1 MILIENEFSFFCEK
15 KSRFFHFFWWILK
28 FCEKFIFFQK
38 NSIFRRFSFLG
49 IETSF
54 TSNFIIFFSSE
65 SWDCILYNA
74 RNPLLNAPIFWRVSS
89 FKCTLTNS
97 KSTFRRQ
104 NRKMA
109 RFSSLWVEMQFWH
122 RNRKGHPIFDLGP
135 PWFKFMTPETTS
147 RDPWTKEPF

>member
-1 MILIENEFSFFCEK
+1 MNFHFLFWKKIAIFSFFLVDFEIFWK
-15 KSRFFHFFWWILK
+15 IDFFS
-28 FCEKFIFFQK
+28 K
-38 NSIFRRFSFLG
+38 NSIFFRFSFLG

-54 TSNFIIFFSSE
+54 TSNLIIFSSE
-65 SWDCILYNA
+65 SWDRILYNA
-74 RNPLLNAPIFWRVSS
+74 RHPLLNAPLFWRVSS

-122 RNRKGHPIFDLGP
+122 RNRKEHPIFDLGP
-135 PWFKFMTPETTS
+135 PWFKFMTLETIS
-147 RDPWTKEPF
+147 RTQWTKEPF

>member
-1 MILIENEFSFFCEK
+1 MNFNFFSK
-15 KSRFFHFFWWILK
+15 KIAIFSFFWWILK
-28 FCEKFIFFQK
+28 FCEKIIFFPK

-54 TSNFIIFFSSE
+54 TLNFIIFYSSE
-65 SWDCILYNA
+65 SWDRILYNA
-74 RNPLLNAPIFWRVSS
+74 RNPLLNAQIFWRVSS

-97 KSTFRRQ
+97 KSTFHRQ

-122 RNRKGHPIFDLGP
+122 RNRKVHPIFDLGP
-135 PWFKFMTPETTS
+135 PWFKFMTLEITS

>member
-1 MILIENEFSFFCEK
+1 MEFQFFWK
-15 KSRFFHFFWWILK
+15 KSRFFHFFFWWILK
-28 FCEKFIFFQK
+28 FCEKLTFFFK
-38 NSIFRRFSFLG
+38 KFNFSSIFISWHRNEFYFK
-49 IETSF
+49 F
-54 TSNFIIFFSSE
+54 YNFFSSE
-65 SWDCILYNA
+65 SWDRILYNA

-122 RNRKGHPIFDLGP
+122 RNRKEHPIFDLGP
-135 PWFKFMTPETTS
+135 PWFKFMTLEMTS
-147 RDPWTKEPF
+147 RTQWTKKPF